1 MVSFHGVER
10 TEAPSGEFTGLV
22 KTEPELVLLI
32 TKNRIIAFD
41 SGEKKSLPLPRSKGM
56 VPCNPKPQDSQSRF
70 HALKSDDY
78 PLKCHSESPVPSLSY
93 ADPGFFL
100 PTRSLPLA
108 LFA

>member
-41 SGEKKSLPLPRSKGM
+41 SGEKKK
-56 VPCNPKPQDSQSRF
+56 
-70 HALKSDDY
+70 
-78 PLKCHSESPVPSLSY
+78 
-93 ADPGFFL
+93 
-100 PTRSLPLA
+100 
-108 LFA
+108 FAST

>member
-56 VPCNPKPQDSQSRF
+56 VPCNR
-70 HALKSDDY
+70 
-78 PLKCHSESPVPSLSY
+78 PL
-93 ADPGFFL
+93 GFLF
-100 PTRSLPLA
+100 PERSIYYMYQ
-108 LFA
+108 